1 VRHVA
6 QLVPGDQEHVAGA
19 AAVTVQADS
28 FALARDGV
36 AVRRLDMEHGP
47 LEEAFRKL
55 AEETP

>member
-1 VRHVA
+1 VDIVAEGIVTPEVRGRVA
-6 QLVPGDQEHVAGA
+6 Q
-19 AAVTVQADS
+19 
-28 FALARDGV
+28 ALARDGV